1 MPIGYTKLKSGD
13 WGVRG
18 PGTAPEPGAQVTVVK
33 RDGNERKEVIGEV
46 LWSGEDKRT
55 GGKAWMATVARVGTQ
70 DPAPAQQPAPR
81 PAPRPEDTMP
91 ESPILNPFDDDATPF

>member
-18 PGTAPEPGAQVTVVK
+18 PGAAPEPGAQVTGVK

-46 LWSGEDKRT
+46 LWSGEDKRN
-55 GGKAWMATVARVGTQ
+55 GGQAWMASVARVGTQ
-70 DPAPAQQPAPR
+70 DPAPAQR
-81 PAPRPEDTMP
+81 PAPRPEP
-91 ESPILNPFDDDATPF
+91 EREAPILNPFDDDSTPF